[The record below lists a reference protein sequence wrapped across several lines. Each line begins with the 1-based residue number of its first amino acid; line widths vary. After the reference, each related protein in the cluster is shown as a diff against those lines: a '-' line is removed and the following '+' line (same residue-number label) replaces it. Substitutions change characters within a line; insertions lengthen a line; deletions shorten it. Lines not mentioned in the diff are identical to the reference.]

1 MATSGRVPLHGYESF
16 AAFVSPL
23 VAERARVTGEPWA
36 LVATE
41 GGRLVT
47 TDGHLVEDLHGTQ
60 AFGHRHP
67 AVTAAVRAFL
77 DGTAPNWFPSRVN
90 PFAGDLARRLLARAG
105 GPYGAVYFAGSGSEA
120 VESAIK
126 LARAV
131 TGRPAVLGLARAYH
145 GCNLGSTALMSP
157 GVFRDPFGPHL
168 PGVGSLPPGDVDALR
183 ERLAQGDVAAVI
195 VEPIQLEGGVRP
207 LPAAYVEALG
217 ALTARHG
224 ALLVADEVQTG
235 LGRTGRFLATE
246 GWPRRPDA
254 VLLGK
259 HLGGG
264 LLPLS
269 AMLYRAADHHRA
281 YGRDYETAEAH
292 NSTFGGSALPC
303 VAAGAALDLLTD
315 ELVADVGRKGER
327 FRDALRRELAGPL
340 LAEVRGEGLAV
351 GIELRP
357 LDHPWLSFEHF
368 GLPEL
373 GGHPTTGLLLCHRLY
388 RRGWFSFV
396 CGHDWAV
403 LRLQP
408 RFTLPDAEL
417 DRFALEA
424 GQELRALAALA

>member
-1 MATSGRVPLHGYESF
+1 MAVSERVPHHGYESF
-16 AAFVSPL
+16 AAFVAPL

-47 TDGHLVEDLHGTQ
+47 TDGQTIEDLHGTQ

-77 DGTAPNWFPSRVN
+77 DGPAPNWFPSRVN

-105 GPYGAVYFAGSGSEA
+105 GPYGAAYFAGSGSEA

-131 TGRPAVLGLARAYH
+131 TGRPAVLGLERAYH

-168 PGVGSLPPGDVDALR
+168 PGVASLPPGDVDALR

-207 LPAAYVEALG
+207 LSAAYIEALG
-217 ALTARHG
+217 ALTAAHG

-246 GWPRRPDA
+246 AWPRRPDA

-269 AMLYRAADHHRA
+269 AMLCRAADHDRA

-315 ELVADVGRKGER
+315 ELVADVGPQGRAVPGR
-327 FRDALRRELAGPL
+327 PPPRARRAAARRGPRGRPRGGHRAAAARPPLAVVRALRPARARRTPHHRAAAVPPAVPPRLVL
-340 LAEVRGEGLAV
+340 VRVWPRLGRVAPAAPV
-351 GIELRP
+351 
-357 LDHPWLSFEHF
+357 HP
-368 GLPEL
+368 P
-373 GGHPTTGLLLCHRLY
+373 
-388 RRGWFSFV
+388 
-396 CGHDWAV
+396 
-403 LRLQP
+403 
-408 RFTLPDAEL
+408 
-417 DRFALEA
+417 
-424 GQELRALAALA
+424 